1 MAPFLFPGSQN
12 FDDHEARNFCLDDEW
27 FCRFKFENV
36 ENHEMW
42 IQGISLA
49 TLLTSNVIHM
59 INGISNIK
67 DNTGAEYEVKCVVI
81 NLVSCR

>member
-36 ENHEMW
+36 EN
-42 IQGISLA
+42 LA